1 MKIYIPYKRINLSRE
16 KIIAKYFRFKKRYTK
31 YISYKNKNYLAIFFS
46 IMIME
51 NYNRP
56 WYLRI
61 IEYSLFIFRK
71 VFFKEVNMTLG
82 IMQIRTPRLIG
93 NIRSIRLADRY
104 IYEEYRKYSLKETT
118 AMIEGITYKY
128 NPSKLYREEIFKI
141 YNYIIAADM
150 SEPVSDTTNS
160 AYPKGNTYELQRK
173 SL

>member
-1 MKIYIPYKRINLSRE
+1 MKIYIPYKRINLNRE
-16 KIIAKYFRFKKRYTK
+16 KIIAKYFRFKKRYIK
-31 YISYKNKNYLAIFFS
+31 YISYKNANYLAIFFS

-61 IEYSLFIFRK
+61 IEYSLFISRK
-71 VFFKEVNMTLG
+71 VIYKEVNMTLG

-93 NIRSIRLADRY
+93 NITSVRLADKF
-104 IYEEYRKYSLKETT
+104 IYEEYIKYSFEEST

-128 NPSKLYREEIFKI
+128 NPSKLYREEILKI

-150 SEPVSDTTNS
+150 SEPVSDIINS
-160 AYPKGNTYELQRK
+160 AYSKG
-173 SL
+173 